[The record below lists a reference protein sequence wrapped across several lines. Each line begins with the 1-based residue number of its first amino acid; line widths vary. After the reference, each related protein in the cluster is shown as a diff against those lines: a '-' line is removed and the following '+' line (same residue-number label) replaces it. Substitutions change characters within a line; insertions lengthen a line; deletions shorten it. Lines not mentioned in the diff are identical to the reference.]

1 MNTKK
6 QHLPTKADVVV
17 IGGGVVGCSL
27 AYHLAKK
34 NVSTVLLERK
44 SLTCGTTWHAA
55 GLVGQL
61 RASKN
66 LTLMAKYSTDLYQEL
81 QNSKNRSL
89 GFIQNG
95 SLNLAECPERMEEI
109 KRSTSMGRNFG
120 LEISILNQDEIKE
133 RYPLVNTDGVTGGV
147 FLPKDGQIN
156 PVDVTMALAQ
166 EAKSHGAK
174 VFEQTKVNGFVE
186 DNDEIK
192 TVVTDKGEI
201 ECKKIVITAG
211 MWSREVGKLC
221 GINIPLH
228 ACEHFYVLTE
238 PSDDIPKN
246 LPVLRV
252 ADSYIYVK
260 EDAGKLLIGAF
271 EPKAKPWGMEGIPEE
286 FEFDSLPEDYDHFEP
301 ILLKAMNRLPI
312 LNDLG
317 IQTFFCGPESFT
329 PDDRYYLGKVPN
341 KKNIFV
347 STGFNSIGVQ
357 SAGGVGKVMAEWI
370 TDERAPFDLW
380 DVDIA
385 RVLDFQNDEEYLKE
399 RSTETLGL
407 LYKIHWPFYQYE
419 TARNIKHS
427 PLHETLKKHGA
438 CFGELAGWERAN
450 WYADDPKEAIYEYS
464 FNKQNWFEKSRSE
477 HLSVRESVG
486 LFDQTSFSKFLIYGK
501 DALSLLNYLCV
512 SEMDVP
518 VGKIVYTQM
527 LNSEAGTESDLTMV
541 RINDDE
547 FMAVT
552 SPTSHNKDLY
562 WIKNNSSDFKE
573 VQIDDITENYG
584 CLSLMGPKSR
594 DLLQSITNE
603 KISNDELPFGYSI
616 KSNILKAECRI
627 NRITYVGELGYE
639 IYVPREHLNDV
650 FDLIYIEGEKHQL
663 ALAGYHALNSLR
675 MEKAY
680 LHWGHDI
687 TIEETPFEAGVGFCV
702 NLKKT
707 KKFLGQEKL
716 EEKLKEGSTKRRVN
730 FSLHDKNVLLYH
742 NEPIFYDGNPVGEIT
757 SGMYG
762 HYLDKSLGMGYINF
776 ENKDKL
782 EEMLKEQKFE
792 IEIAG
797 SKYKADASLAAFYDP
812 KREKILI

>member
-1 MNTKK
+1 MTRKST
-6 QHLPTKADVVV
+6 LPQNVEVIV
-17 IGGGVVGCSL
+17 IGGGVVGCSI

-34 NVSTVLLERK
+34 NVNTVLLERK

-61 RASKN
+61 RSSKN

-81 QNSKNRSL
+81 QNNKNRSL

-95 SLNLAECPERMEEI
+95 SLNISECSDRMEEI

-120 LEISILNQDEIKE
+120 LDISILEKDEIKE
-133 RYPLVNTDGVTGGV
+133 RYPLLNIDGVAGGV

-166 EAKSHGAK
+166 EAKLHGAQI
-174 VFEQTKVNGFVE
+174 FEQTKAIDFIEEEGSVK
-186 DNDEIK
+186 I
-192 TVVTDKGEI
+192 VVTDKGEI
-201 ECKKIVITAG
+201 KCNKIVIAAG

-238 PSDDIPKN
+238 PSKNIPKN
-246 LPVLRV
+246 LPILRV

-312 LNDLG
+312 LNELG

-357 SAGGVGKVMAEWI
+357 SAGGVGKVMSEWI
-370 TDERAPFDLW
+370 TDEIAPFDLW

-385 RVLDFQNDEEYLKE
+385 RVLDFQNNEDYLKE

-419 TARNIKHS
+419 TSRNMKLS

-450 WYADDPKEAIYEYS
+450 WYANKPEDAIYEYS
-464 FNKQNWFEKSRSE
+464 FNKQNWFDKSRSE

-486 LFDQTSFSKFLIYGK
+486 LFDQTSFSKFLIHGK

-518 VGKIVYTQM
+518 IGKIVYTQM
-527 LNSEAGTESDLTMV
+527 LNSESGTESDLTIT
-541 RINDDE
+541 RLGEEE
-547 FMAVT
+547 FMAIT
-552 SPTSHNKDLY
+552 SPTSHNKDFY
-562 WIKNNSSDFKE
+562 WIKNNSTEYVDL
-573 VQIDDITENYG
+573 QIDDITEKFG
-584 CLSLMGPKSR
+584 CLSIMGPKSR
-594 DLLQSITNE
+594 NLLQRITNE
-603 KISNDELPFGYSI
+603 DVSNNTFPFGHSI
-616 KSNILKAECRI
+616 KAQILNAECQI

-639 IYVPREHLNDV
+639 IYIPMDDMQGV
-650 FDLIYIEGEKHQL
+650 FDLIYCEGKKYNL
-663 ALAGYHALNSLR
+663 SLAGYHALNSLR
-675 MEKAY
+675 MEKGY

-687 TIEETPFEAGVGFCV
+687 TIEEDPYEAGVGFCV
-702 NLKKT
+702 NLKKP

-716 EEKLKEGSTKRRVN
+716 EEKLKKGSTKRRVN

-742 NEPIFYDGNPVGEIT
+742 NEPIFYDGKAVGEIT

-776 ENKDKL
+776 ENKNKL
-782 EEMLKEQKFE
+782 ESMLKEQKFE

-797 SKYKADASLAAFYDP
+797 LKYKADASLIAFYDS